1 MLLTIHDQ
9 HLNKVAFIDNNKQKT
24 LNYYGDNW
32 RRQLET
38 GSSTFEFTVFKRKV
52 QSDTSSKQAYKSLND
67 KAFVSFKYKRKPY
80 VFNVMKITEDEQT
93 IKCYCENLNL
103 ELLNEYVNPYKAT
116 EALTFKQYCDNMG
129 LLNFSLLSI
138 GINEIADRK
147 LTLEW
152 TGQDTK
158 LARLLSLANKFNAE
172 IEFDTQLNPNSTLKS
187 FKVNVYHENDEDHQG
202 VGRVRTD
209 IRLEYKKNLKSIK
222 RTVDKTSIF
231 NAVRPFGKNSEG
243 NEVTIGGMIDPIKER
258 NAKGILEFYQEGETL
273 FAPISQQM
281 YPSVFAPENSDDQWI
296 RKDMTVES
304 DNQSVIRAA
313 GLKALKNAA
322 YPAVSYEV
330 DGFLDVEIGDT
341 VQIYDSGFSPALNIR
356 ARVSEQT
363 ISFTNPKSNKT
374 TFANFQE
381 LENRLSTNL
390 QARLEQ
396 LIDEA
401 RAYTIRFTASNGT
414 TFKNNTGTSV
424 ITPTLLK
431 GAKEVSNVTWK
442 WQLENAAITTGN
454 TYTVNGSLITGAV
467 TLTAMA
473 FINNKEVARDSLSLV
488 NVNDGARGEKGDRGD
503 RGPQGPQGDQGIQG
517 LQGPKGDQGIPGAKG
532 ADGRTQYTHIAF
544 ADNASGGGFSQTN
557 QNKPYIGMYQDFNQT
572 DSSNPSL
579 YRWTKWKGSDGA
591 NGIPGK
597 AGADGKTSY
606 IHFAYADSADGR
618 TGFTVNGKSSGDKK
632 YMGTY
637 TDFTEADSTDPTK
650 YKWSL
655 IKGADGVF
663 DGVVGRRNLL
673 KGTRALT
680 RYAPASEFNGF
691 KVARSV
697 AGATGYR
704 DTYSEQMTIAA
715 TGTEYIGLFWA
726 RASQNNY
733 PIYCYFYNPG
743 TTTTVTTSTGYTRE
757 QTGDGFC
764 ELRIGTEWKLYWVK
778 WSQTSTNASK
788 NVIFGRHGT
797 WRGGA
802 AGAWVEICAPAL
814 FEGHIVGDH
823 VDAPEDT
830 NDQIKQVEEQI
841 PTNAAGRNYILNSDI
856 GGSLSSNRTI
866 DLSVSSDFFSD
877 VNRDRSFTMS
887 LEVEGK
893 NIQAF
898 NGRKRYGLAFRF
910 SFTDGTDWYPEVWQ
924 EVDTD
929 KKRITRVWTLPAGK
943 DLKSVY
949 YTKILN
955 QTNSTVSCGKPKLE
969 LGKLMTAWLPA
980 IEDAPKRFEQASV
993 PTNPS
998 KDSVWK
1004 YTGTTPTNVGG
1015 VTVLPNTAYR
1025 YDGSNW
1031 QKETV
1036 NSTNLTIQDQFV
1048 KKSMIADKAID
1059 ADKLNVRALSAIS
1072 ADLGE
1077 VRAGNV
1083 LLQKQFPAGMS
1094 RDYWGTYQYN
1104 PYTMGVYIS
1113 QNMIA
1118 SNGFPVRKK
1127 STDKIGTDMPVA
1139 AFTSG
1144 GIYFIKTD
1152 RTDDLKTLAENAI
1165 SSVNSGSIA
1174 FGYTPEGKNALITRV
1189 NGELYFHSDNY
1200 TDWAI
1205 SQDNPNVKWKVQ
1217 GNLVIVYYN
1226 VIFDSDGDKRIATIP
1241 PKYVPGKLMLDVK
1254 AWQIF
1259 KDYDRNCQLN
1269 EDGGLHILQAKAGIE
1284 YRGQVTWS
1292 Y

>member
-38 GSSTFEFTVFKRKV
+38 GSSTFEFTVFKRTV
-52 QSDTSSKQAYKSLND
+52 QSDTSNKQAYKSLND
-67 KAFVSFKYKRKPY
+67 KAFVSFKYKRKTY

-103 ELLNEYVNPYKAT
+103 ELLNEYANPYKAS

-129 LLNFSLLSI
+129 LLNLSLLSI

-187 FKVNVYHENDEDHQG
+187 FKVNVYHENDEEHQG

-231 NAVRPFGKNSEG
+231 NAVRPVGKNSEG

-363 ISFTNPKSNKT
+363 ISFTNPQSNKT

-431 GAKEVSNVTWK
+431 GAKEVSNITWK
-442 WQLENAAITTGN
+442 WQSGNSAITTSQ
-454 TYTVNGSLITGAV
+454 TYTINASSLTDAV
-467 TLTAMA
+467 TLTAIA
-473 FINNKEVARDSLSLV
+473 YIGGQEVARDYLNLV
-488 NVNDGARGEKGDRGD
+488 NVNDGANGE
-503 RGPQGPQGDQGIQG
+503 
-517 LQGPKGDQGIPGAKG
+517 
-532 ADGRTQYTHIAF
+532 
-544 ADNASGGGFSQTN
+544 
-557 QNKPYIGMYQDFNQT
+557 FN
-572 DSSNPSL
+572 
-579 YRWTKWKGSDGA
+579 
-591 NGIPGK
+591 
-597 AGADGKTSY
+597 
-606 IHFAYADSADGR
+606 
-618 TGFTVNGKSSGDKK
+618 
-632 YMGTY
+632 
-637 TDFTEADSTDPTK
+637 
-650 YKWSL
+650 
-655 IKGADGVF
+655 GVI
-663 DGVVGRRNLL
+663 GRRNLL

-697 AGATGYR
+697 AAATGYR
-704 DTYSEQMTIAA
+704 DTYSERMTIAA

-733 PIYCYFYNPG
+733 PMYCYFYNPG

-757 QTGDGFC
+757 RTGDGFC

-778 WSQTSTNASK
+778 WSQTSTNAPK
-788 NVIFGRHGT
+788 NIIFGRHGT
-797 WRGGA
+797 WRGGT

-814 FEGHIVGDH
+814 FEGHVVGDH

-830 NDQIKQVEEQI
+830 DDQIKQVEGQVSLS
-841 PTNAAGRNYILNSDI
+841 ASGRNYVLNSDVSERLPA
-856 GGSLSSNRTI
+856 GR
-866 DLSVSSDFFSD
+866 DLNIKISPDFIND
-877 VNRDRSFTMS
+877 ANKARSFTVS
-887 LEVEGK
+887 LDVEGA
-893 NIQAF
+893 NLQALGNF
-898 NGRKRYGLAFRF
+898 KRYGIALRLQFDNNSDMYA
-910 SFTDGTDWYPEVWQ
+910 DLWQ
-924 EVDTD
+924 EEDTRLT
-929 KKRITRVWTLPAGK
+929 RISKSFELPVGRN
-943 DLKSVY
+943 LKAILHA
-949 YTKILN
+949 KIVN
-955 QTNSTVSCGKPKLE
+955 ASRTNTFYAKPKIE
-969 LGKLMTAWLPA
+969 VGKLATTWVAA
-980 IEDAPKRFEQASV
+980 IEDAPKRFEQASA

-1004 YTGTTPTNVGG
+1004 YTGTIPTNFGG
-1015 VTVLPNTAYR
+1015 VTVLPNTTYR

-1048 KKSMIADKAID
+1048 KKSMIADKAVGID
-1059 ADKLNVRALSAIS
+1059 QIDVKQLSAIS

-1083 LLQKQFPAGMS
+1083 LLQKQFPAGIS

-1127 STDKIGTDMPVA
+1127 STDQIGTDMPVA

-1200 TDWAI
+1200 TDWAV

-1217 GNLVIVYYN
+1217 GNLVIVYYD
-1226 VIFDSDGDKRIATIP
+1226 ITFDNDGTYQIATIP
-1241 PKYVPGKLMLDVK
+1241 TKYVPGQLMLDMK

-1259 KDYDRNCQLN
+1259 KDHDRNAQLN
-1269 EDGGLHILQAKAGIE
+1269 GDGGLHILQAKAGIQ

>member
-24 LNYYGDNW
+24 LNYYGDTW

-38 GSSTFEFTVFKRKV
+38 GSSTFEFTVFKRTV

-67 KAFVSFKYKRKPY
+67 KAFVSFKYKRKTY
-80 VFNVMKITEDEQT
+80 VFNIMKITEDEQT

-103 ELLNEYVNPYKAT
+103 ELLNEYANPYKAT

-187 FKVNVYHENDEDHQG
+187 FKFNVYHENDEEHQG

-209 IRLEYKKNLKSIK
+209 RRLEYKKNLKSIK

-231 NAVRPFGKNSEG
+231 NAVRPVGKNSEG

-304 DNQSVIRAA
+304 DNQGVIRAA

-363 ISFTNPKSNKT
+363 ISFTNPQSNKT

-396 LIDEA
+396 LIDES

-431 GAKEVSNVTWK
+431 GAKEVGNITWK
-442 WQLENAAITTGN
+442 WQLGNSAITTSQ
-454 TYTVNGSLITGAV
+454 TYTINASSLTDAV
-467 TLTAMA
+467 TLTAIA
-473 FINNKEVARDSLSLV
+473 YVGGQEVARDYLNLV
-488 NVNDGARGEKGDRGD
+488 NVNDGANGE
-503 RGPQGPQGDQGIQG
+503 
-517 LQGPKGDQGIPGAKG
+517 
-532 ADGRTQYTHIAF
+532 
-544 ADNASGGGFSQTN
+544 
-557 QNKPYIGMYQDFNQT
+557 FN
-572 DSSNPSL
+572 
-579 YRWTKWKGSDGA
+579 
-591 NGIPGK
+591 
-597 AGADGKTSY
+597 
-606 IHFAYADSADGR
+606 
-618 TGFTVNGKSSGDKK
+618 
-632 YMGTY
+632 
-637 TDFTEADSTDPTK
+637 
-650 YKWSL
+650 
-655 IKGADGVF
+655 GVI
-663 DGVVGRRNLL
+663 GRRNLL

-704 DTYSEQMTIAA
+704 DTYSERMTIAA

-757 QTGDGFC
+757 RTSDGFC

-778 WSQTSTNASK
+778 WSQTSTNAPK
-788 NVIFGRHGT
+788 NIIFGRHGT
-797 WRGGA
+797 WRGGT

-830 NDQIKQVEEQI
+830 DDQIKQVEGQVSLS
-841 PTNAAGRNYILNSDI
+841 ASGRNYVLNSDVSERLPA
-856 GGSLSSNRTI
+856 GR
-866 DLSVSSDFFSD
+866 DLNIKISPDFIND
-877 VNRDRSFTMS
+877 ANKARSFTVS
-887 LEVEGK
+887 LDVEGA
-893 NIQAF
+893 NLQALGNF
-898 NGRKRYGLAFRF
+898 KRYGIALRLQFDNNSDMYA
-910 SFTDGTDWYPEVWQ
+910 DLWQ
-924 EVDTD
+924 EEDTRLT
-929 KKRITRVWTLPAGK
+929 RISKSFELPVGRN
-943 DLKSVY
+943 LKAILHA
-949 YTKILN
+949 KIVN
-955 QTNSTVSCGKPKLE
+955 ASRTNTFYAKPKIE
-969 LGKLMTAWLPA
+969 VGKLATTWVAA
-980 IEDAPKRFEQASV
+980 IEDAPKRFEQASA
-993 PTNPS
+993 PANPS

-1004 YTGTTPTNVGG
+1004 YTGANPTNVGG
-1015 VTVLPNTAYR
+1015 VTVLPNTTYR

-1048 KKSMIADKAID
+1048 KKSMIADKAVGID
-1059 ADKLNVRALSAIS
+1059 QIDVKQLSAIS

-1083 LLQKQFPAGMS
+1083 LLQKQFPAGIS

-1127 STDKIGTDMPVA
+1127 STDQIGTDMPVA

-1205 SQDNPNVKWKVQ
+1205 SQDNQNVKWKVQ

-1241 PKYVPGKLMLDVK
+1241 TKYVPGKLMLDVK

>member
-24 LNYYGDNW
+24 LNYYGDTW

-38 GSSTFEFTVFKRKV
+38 GSSTFEFTVFKRTV

-67 KAFVSFKYKRKPY
+67 KAFVSFKYKRKTY
-80 VFNVMKITEDEQT
+80 VFNIMKITEDEQT

-103 ELLNEYVNPYKAT
+103 ELLNEYVNPYKAS

-172 IEFDTQLNPNSTLKS
+172 IEFDTELNPNSTLKS
-187 FKVNVYHENDEDHQG
+187 FKVNVYQENDEDHQG

-222 RTVDKTSIF
+222 RTVDKTSVF
-231 NAVRPFGKNSEG
+231 NAIRPVGKNSEG

-363 ISFTNPKSNKT
+363 ISFTNPQSNKT

-431 GAKEVSNVTWK
+431 GAKEVGNITWK
-442 WQLENAAITTGN
+442 WQLGNSAVTTSQ
-454 TYTVNGSLITGAV
+454 TYTINASSLTDAV
-467 TLTAMA
+467 TLTAIA
-473 FINNKEVARDSLSLV
+473 YVGGQEVARDYLNLV
-488 NVNDGARGEKGDRGD
+488 NVNDGANGE
-503 RGPQGPQGDQGIQG
+503 
-517 LQGPKGDQGIPGAKG
+517 
-532 ADGRTQYTHIAF
+532 
-544 ADNASGGGFSQTN
+544 
-557 QNKPYIGMYQDFNQT
+557 FN
-572 DSSNPSL
+572 
-579 YRWTKWKGSDGA
+579 
-591 NGIPGK
+591 
-597 AGADGKTSY
+597 
-606 IHFAYADSADGR
+606 
-618 TGFTVNGKSSGDKK
+618 
-632 YMGTY
+632 
-637 TDFTEADSTDPTK
+637 
-650 YKWSL
+650 
-655 IKGADGVF
+655 GVI
-663 DGVVGRRNLL
+663 GRRNLL

-704 DTYSEQMTIAA
+704 DTYSERMTIAA

-743 TTTTVTTSTGYTRE
+743 TTTTVTTSTGYTRDR
-757 QTGDGFC
+757 TGDGFC

-778 WSQTSTNASK
+778 WSQTSTSFPK

-797 WRGGA
+797 WKGGVT
-802 AGAWVEICAPAL
+802 GAWVEICAPAL
-814 FEGHIVGDH
+814 FEGHVVGDH

-830 NDQIKQVEEQI
+830 DDQIKQVEGQVSLS
-841 PTNAAGRNYILNSDI
+841 ASGRNYVLNSDVSERLPA
-856 GGSLSSNRTI
+856 GR
-866 DLSVSSDFFSD
+866 DLNIKISPDFIND
-877 VNRDRSFTMS
+877 ANKARSFTVS
-887 LEVEGK
+887 LDVEGA
-893 NIQAF
+893 NLQALGNF
-898 NGRKRYGLAFRF
+898 KRYGIALRLQFDNNSDMYA
-910 SFTDGTDWYPEVWQ
+910 DLWQ
-924 EVDTD
+924 EEDTRLT
-929 KKRITRVWTLPAGK
+929 RISKSFELPVGRN
-943 DLKSVY
+943 LKAILHA
-949 YTKILN
+949 KIVN
-955 QTNSTVSCGKPKLE
+955 ASRTNTFYAKPKIE
-969 LGKLMTAWLPA
+969 VGKLATTWVAA
-980 IEDAPKRFEQASV
+980 IEDAPKRFEQASA

-1004 YTGTTPTNVGG
+1004 YTGTIPTNFGG
-1015 VTVLPNTAYR
+1015 VTVLPNTTYR

-1059 ADKLNVRALSAIS
+1059 ADKLNVKALSAIS

-1127 STDKIGTDMPVA
+1127 STDQIGTDMPVA

-1174 FGYTPEGKNALITRV
+1174 FGYTPEGKNALVTRV

-1200 TDWAI
+1200 TDWAV

-1241 PKYVPGKLMLDVK
+1241 PKYVPGQLMLDVK

>member
-24 LNYYGDNW
+24 LNYYGDTW

-38 GSSTFEFTVFKRKV
+38 GSSTFEFTVFKRTV

-67 KAFVSFKYKRKPY
+67 KAFVSFKYKRKTY
-80 VFNVMKITEDEQT
+80 VFNIMKITEDEQT

-103 ELLNEYVNPYKAT
+103 ELLNEYVNPYKAS

-222 RTVDKTSIF
+222 RTVDKTSVF
-231 NAVRPFGKNSEG
+231 NAVRPVGKNSEG

-363 ISFTNPKSNKT
+363 ISFTNPQSNKT

-431 GAKEVSNVTWK
+431 GAKEVGNITWK
-442 WQLENAAITTGN
+442 WQLGNSAVTTSQ
-454 TYTVNGSLITGAV
+454 TYTINASSLTDAV

-473 FINNKEVARDSLSLV
+473 YVGGQEVARDYLNLV
-488 NVNDGARGEKGDRGD
+488 NVNDGANGE
-503 RGPQGPQGDQGIQG
+503 
-517 LQGPKGDQGIPGAKG
+517 
-532 ADGRTQYTHIAF
+532 
-544 ADNASGGGFSQTN
+544 
-557 QNKPYIGMYQDFNQT
+557 FN
-572 DSSNPSL
+572 
-579 YRWTKWKGSDGA
+579 
-591 NGIPGK
+591 
-597 AGADGKTSY
+597 
-606 IHFAYADSADGR
+606 
-618 TGFTVNGKSSGDKK
+618 
-632 YMGTY
+632 
-637 TDFTEADSTDPTK
+637 
-650 YKWSL
+650 
-655 IKGADGVF
+655 GVI
-663 DGVVGRRNLL
+663 GRRNLL

-704 DTYSEQMTIAA
+704 DTYSERMTIAA
-715 TGTEYIGLFWA
+715 AGTEYIGLFWA

-733 PIYCYFYNPG
+733 PMYCYFYNPG
-743 TTTTVTTSTGYTRE
+743 TTTTVTTSTGYTRDR
-757 QTGDGFC
+757 TGDGFC
-764 ELRIGTEWKLYWVK
+764 ELRIGTEWRLYWVK
-778 WSQTSTNASK
+778 WSQTSTNAPK
-788 NVIFGRHGT
+788 NIIFGRHGT
-797 WRGGA
+797 WRGGT

-830 NDQIKQVEEQI
+830 DDQIKQVEGQVSLS
-841 PTNAAGRNYILNSDI
+841 ASGRNYVLNSDVSERLPAGRDLNI
-856 GGSLSSNRTI
+856 KISPDFINDANKARNFTVSL
-866 DLSVSSDFFSD
+866 D
-877 VNRDRSFTMS
+877 
-887 LEVEGK
+887 VEGT
-893 NIQAF
+893 NLQALGNF
-898 NGRKRYGLAFRF
+898 KRYGIALRLQFDNNSDMYA
-910 SFTDGTDWYPEVWQ
+910 DLWQ
-924 EVDTD
+924 EEDTRLT
-929 KKRITRVWTLPAGK
+929 RISKAFELPVGRN
-943 DLKSVY
+943 LKAILHA
-949 YTKILN
+949 KIVN
-955 QTNSTVSCGKPKLE
+955 ASRTNTFYAKPKIE
-969 LGKLMTAWLPA
+969 VGKLATTWVAA

-1004 YTGTTPTNVGG
+1004 YTGATPTNFGG
-1015 VTVLPNTAYR
+1015 VTILPNTTYR

-1048 KKSMIADKAID
+1048 KKSMIADKAVGID
-1059 ADKLNVRALSAIS
+1059 QLDVKQLSAIS

-1083 LLQKQFPAGMS
+1083 LLQKQFPAGIS

-1104 PYTMGVYIS
+1104 PHTMGVYIS

-1127 STDKIGTDMPVA
+1127 STDQIGTDMPVA

-1200 TDWAI
+1200 TDWAV
-1205 SQDNPNVKWKVQ
+1205 SQDNQNVKWKVQ

-1241 PKYVPGKLMLDVK
+1241 NKYVPGKLMLDVK

>member
-129 LLNFSLLSI
+129 LLNLSLLSI

-187 FKVNVYHENDEDHQG
+187 FKVNVYHENDEEHQG

-231 NAVRPFGKNSEG
+231 NAVRPVGKNSEG

-363 ISFTNPKSNKT
+363 ISFTNPQSNKT

-431 GAKEVSNVTWK
+431 GAKEVGNITWK
-442 WQLENAAITTGN
+442 WQLGNSAITTSQ
-454 TYTVNGSLITGAV
+454 TYTINASSLTDAV
-467 TLTAMA
+467 TLTAIA
-473 FINNKEVARDSLSLV
+473 YVGGQEVARDYLNLV
-488 NVNDGARGEKGDRGD
+488 NVNDGANGE
-503 RGPQGPQGDQGIQG
+503 
-517 LQGPKGDQGIPGAKG
+517 
-532 ADGRTQYTHIAF
+532 
-544 ADNASGGGFSQTN
+544 
-557 QNKPYIGMYQDFNQT
+557 FN
-572 DSSNPSL
+572 
-579 YRWTKWKGSDGA
+579 
-591 NGIPGK
+591 
-597 AGADGKTSY
+597 
-606 IHFAYADSADGR
+606 
-618 TGFTVNGKSSGDKK
+618 
-632 YMGTY
+632 
-637 TDFTEADSTDPTK
+637 
-650 YKWSL
+650 
-655 IKGADGVF
+655 GVI
-663 DGVVGRRNLL
+663 GRRNLL

-691 KVARSV
+691 KVARSI

-704 DTYSEQMTIAA
+704 DTYSERMTIAA

-757 QTGDGFC
+757 RTGDGFC

-778 WSQTSTNASK
+778 WSQTSTNAPK
-788 NVIFGRHGT
+788 NIIFGRHGT
-797 WRGGA
+797 WRGGT
-802 AGAWVEICAPAL
+802 AGAWVEICAPAV
-814 FEGHIVGDH
+814 FEGHVVGDH

-830 NDQIKQVEEQI
+830 DDQIKQVEGQVSLS
-841 PTNAAGRNYILNSDI
+841 ASGRNYVLNSDVSERLPA
-856 GGSLSSNRTI
+856 GR
-866 DLSVSSDFFSD
+866 DLNIKISPDFIND
-877 VNRDRSFTMS
+877 ANKARSFTVS
-887 LEVEGK
+887 LDVEGA
-893 NIQAF
+893 NLQALGNF
-898 NGRKRYGLAFRF
+898 KRYGIALRLQFDNNSDMYA
-910 SFTDGTDWYPEVWQ
+910 DLWQ
-924 EVDTD
+924 EEDTRLT
-929 KKRITRVWTLPAGK
+929 RISKSFELPVGRNIKAI
-943 DLKSVY
+943 LHA
-949 YTKILN
+949 KIVN
-955 QTNSTVSCGKPKLE
+955 ASRTNTFYAKPKIE
-969 LGKLMTAWLPA
+969 VGKLATTWVAA
-980 IEDAPKRFEQASV
+980 IEDAPKRFEQASA

-1004 YTGTTPTNVGG
+1004 YTGTSPTNFGG
-1015 VTVLPNTAYR
+1015 VTVLPNTTYR

-1048 KKSMIADKAID
+1048 KKSMIADKAVGID
-1059 ADKLNVRALSAIS
+1059 QIDVKQLSAIS
-1072 ADLGE
+1072 ADLGN
-1077 VRAGNV
+1077 VRAGNL
-1083 LLQKQFPAGMS
+1083 LLQKNIPAGTS
-1094 RDYWGTYQYN
+1094 LDIWGNYQY
-1104 PYTMGVYIS
+1104 PAHSEGIYIDDRFV
-1113 QNMIA
+1113 A
-1118 SNGFPVRKK
+1118 SSGFPIRKGPK
-1127 STDKIGTDMPVA
+1127 ESVATSVPVA
-1139 AFTSG
+1139 WMSSGSLRFLRVAQANDLGNLPNIAFTAS
-1144 GIYFIKTD
+1144 D
-1152 RTDDLKTLAENAI
+1152 WADI
-1165 SSVNSGSIA
+1165 SFGS
-1174 FGYTPEGKNALITRV
+1174 TPEGKGALIMRA

-1200 TDWAI
+1200 TDWAV
-1205 SQDNPNVKWKVQ
+1205 STLNSKVKWKVQ
-1217 GNLVIVYYN
+1217 GNLVIVYYDI
-1226 VIFDSDGDKRIATIP
+1226 IFDNDGTYQIATIP
-1241 PKYVPGKLMLDVK
+1241 TKYVPGQLMLDMK
-1254 AWQIF
+1254 AWQVF

-1269 EDGGLHILQAKAGIE
+1269 EDGGLHILQAKAGIQ

>member
-52 QSDTSSKQAYKSLND
+52 QSDTSRKQAYKSLND

-187 FKVNVYHENDEDHQG
+187 FKVNVYHENDEEHQG

-222 RTVDKTSIF
+222 RTVDKTSVF
-231 NAVRPFGKNSEG
+231 NAVRPVGKNSEG

-363 ISFTNPKSNKT
+363 ISFTNPQSNKT

-431 GAKEVSNVTWK
+431 GAKEVSNITWK
-442 WQLENAAITTGN
+442 WQLGNSAITTSQ
-454 TYTVNGSLITGAV
+454 TYTINASSLTDAV
-467 TLTAMA
+467 TLTAIA
-473 FINNKEVARDSLSLV
+473 YVGGQEVARDYLNLV
-488 NVNDGARGEKGDRGD
+488 NVNDGANGE
-503 RGPQGPQGDQGIQG
+503 
-517 LQGPKGDQGIPGAKG
+517 
-532 ADGRTQYTHIAF
+532 
-544 ADNASGGGFSQTN
+544 
-557 QNKPYIGMYQDFNQT
+557 FN
-572 DSSNPSL
+572 
-579 YRWTKWKGSDGA
+579 
-591 NGIPGK
+591 
-597 AGADGKTSY
+597 
-606 IHFAYADSADGR
+606 
-618 TGFTVNGKSSGDKK
+618 
-632 YMGTY
+632 
-637 TDFTEADSTDPTK
+637 
-650 YKWSL
+650 
-655 IKGADGVF
+655 GVI
-663 DGVVGRRNLL
+663 GRRNLL

-691 KVARSV
+691 KVARSI

-704 DTYSEQMTIAA
+704 DTYSERVTIAA

-743 TTTTVTTSTGYTRE
+743 TTTTVTTSTGYTRDR
-757 QTGDGFC
+757 TGDGFC

-778 WSQTSTNASK
+778 WSQTSTNAPK
-788 NVIFGRHGT
+788 NIIFGRHGT
-797 WRGGA
+797 WRGGT

-814 FEGHIVGDH
+814 FEGHVIGDH

-830 NDQIKQVEEQI
+830 DDQIKQVEGQVSLS
-841 PTNAAGRNYILNSDI
+841 ASGRNYILNSDVSERLPA
-856 GGSLSSNRTI
+856 GR
-866 DLSVSSDFFSD
+866 DLNIKISPDFIND
-877 VNRDRSFTMS
+877 ANKARSFTVS
-887 LEVEGK
+887 LDVEGA
-893 NIQAF
+893 NLQALGNF
-898 NGRKRYGLAFRF
+898 KRYGIALRLQFDNNSDMYA
-910 SFTDGTDWYPEVWQ
+910 DLWQ
-924 EVDTD
+924 EEDTRLT
-929 KKRITRVWTLPAGK
+929 RISKSFELPVGRN
-943 DLKSVY
+943 LKAILHA
-949 YTKILN
+949 KIVN
-955 QTNSTVSCGKPKLE
+955 ASRTNTFYAKPKLE
-969 LGKLMTAWLPA
+969 VGKLATTWVAA
-980 IEDAPKRFEQASV
+980 VEDAPKRFEQASA

-998 KDSVWK
+998 KDSIWK
-1004 YTGTTPTNVGG
+1004 YTGTSPTNVGG
-1015 VTVLPNTAYR
+1015 VTVLPNTTYR

-1048 KKSMIADKAID
+1048 KKSMIADKAVD
-1059 ADKLNVRALSAIS
+1059 ADKLNVKALSAIS

-1127 STDKIGTDMPVA
+1127 STDQIGTDMPVA

-1200 TDWAI
+1200 TDWAV

-1241 PKYVPGKLMLDVK
+1241 TKYVPGQLMLDVK

>member
-24 LNYYGDNW
+24 LNYYGDTW

-38 GSSTFEFTVFKRKV
+38 GSSTFEFTVFKRTV

-67 KAFVSFKYKRKPY
+67 KAFVSFKYKRKTY
-80 VFNVMKITEDEQT
+80 VFNIMKITEDEQT

-103 ELLNEYVNPYKAT
+103 ELLNEYVNPYKAS

-129 LLNFSLLSI
+129 LLNLSLLSI

-172 IEFDTQLNPNSTLKS
+172 VEFDTQLNPNSTLKS

-222 RTVDKTSIF
+222 RTVDKTSVF
-231 NAVRPFGKNSEG
+231 NAVRPVGKNSEG

-363 ISFTNPKSNKT
+363 ISFTNPQNNKT

-442 WQLENAAITTGN
+442 WQLGNSSVTTSQ
-454 TYTVNGSLITGAV
+454 TYTINASSLTDAV
-467 TLTAMA
+467 TLTAIA
-473 FINNKEVARDSLSLV
+473 YVGGQEVARDYLNLV
-488 NVNDGARGEKGDRGD
+488 NVNDGEAGKSIRMFTTDYRYNQKAINQYSTDGYVGDWLVKESRDGLKQGDSVQIRVFNTDKNSDSWIIATVVAVNTNTIKTLSKGLIEKGD
-503 RGPQGPQGDQGIQG
+503 
-517 LQGPKGDQGIPGAKG
+517 KGE
-532 ADGRTQYTHIAF
+532 
-544 ADNASGGGFSQTN
+544 
-557 QNKPYIGMYQDFNQT
+557 
-572 DSSNPSL
+572 
-579 YRWTKWKGSDGA
+579 
-591 NGIPGK
+591 
-597 AGADGKTSY
+597 DGK
-606 IHFAYADSADGR
+606 F
-618 TGFTVNGKSSGDKK
+618 NGV
-632 YMGTY
+632 
-637 TDFTEADSTDPTK
+637 
-650 YKWSL
+650 
-655 IKGADGVF
+655 I
-663 DGVVGRRNLL
+663 GRRNLL

-691 KVARSV
+691 KVARFV
-697 AGATGYR
+697 AGTTGYR

-715 TGTEYIGLFWA
+715 TGTDYIGLFWA

-733 PIYCYFYNPG
+733 PVYCYFYNPG
-743 TTTTVTTSTGYTRE
+743 TTTTVTTSTGYTRDR
-757 QTGDGFC
+757 TGDGFC
-764 ELRIGTEWKLYWVK
+764 ELRIGTDWRLYWVK
-778 WSQTSTNASK
+778 WSQTSTNAPK
-788 NVIFGRHGT
+788 NIIFGRHGT
-797 WRGGA
+797 WRGGT

-830 NDQIKQVEEQI
+830 DDQIKQVEGQVSLS
-841 PTNAAGRNYILNSDI
+841 ASGRNYVLNSDVSERLPA
-856 GGSLSSNRTI
+856 GR
-866 DLSVSSDFFSD
+866 DLNIKISPDFIND
-877 VNRDRSFTMS
+877 ANKARSFTVS
-887 LEVEGK
+887 FDVEGA
-893 NIQAF
+893 NLQALGNF
-898 NGRKRYGLAFRF
+898 KRYGIALRLQFDNNSDMYA
-910 SFTDGTDWYPEVWQ
+910 DLWQ
-924 EVDTD
+924 EEDTRLT
-929 KKRITRVWTLPAGK
+929 RISKAFELPVGRN
-943 DLKSVY
+943 LKAILHA
-949 YTKILN
+949 KIVN
-955 QTNSTVSCGKPKLE
+955 ASRTNTFYAKPKIE
-969 LGKLMTAWLPA
+969 VGKLATAWVAA
-980 IEDAPKRFEQASV
+980 IEDAPKRFEQASA

-1004 YTGTTPTNVGG
+1004 YTGTTPTNFGG
-1015 VTVLPNTAYR
+1015 VTVLPNTTYR

-1048 KKSMIADKAID
+1048 KKSMIADKAVGID
-1059 ADKLNVRALSAIS
+1059 QIDVKQLSAIS

-1127 STDKIGTDMPVA
+1127 STDQIGTDMPVA

-1200 TDWAI
+1200 TDWAV
-1205 SQDNPNVKWKVQ
+1205 STLNPKVKWKVQ
-1217 GNLVIVYYN
+1217 GNLVIVYYDI
-1226 VIFDSDGDKRIATIP
+1226 IFDNDGTYQIATIP
-1241 PKYVPGKLMLDVK
+1241 TKYVPGQLMLDMK
-1254 AWQIF
+1254 AWQVF

-1284 YRGQVTWS
+1284 YRGQVIWS